1 MFYDFCGVILRINNP
16 SFKRSPS
23 YELKIWGKS
32 MLDWVSSVFGEEPF
46 IYADMTCNSDEDT
59 ALIQNTLNSNDFDC
73 RYIAVLYSDAPLI
86 SRKTLIEAMDFCE
99 KKSLDFVRMTRGY
112 IIRKSCKTS
121 FCEIQKAKRHYFACE
136 DDFLTACNFKTLSLI
151 NEVMHQRILEQHMQN
166 GVYFIDP
173 STAYVDEGV
182 KIGAGVTVY
191 PNNHLIGKTIIN
203 DNVTLYDGNYIAD
216 SVIGENVTVKSS
228 NINNSIIGNNTT
240 VGPFAF
246 LRPDSV
252 IGEHC
257 RIGDFVEV
265 KKSKVGNHTKVSHLT
280 YLGDCELGENCNVGC
295 GVVFC
300 NYDGVKKH
308 FTKVGNNVF
317 IGSNSNIVSP
327 VVIEDNSLIAAGSTI
342 TENVVQDSLAI
353 ARARQ
358 VNKLGYKRK
367 NLED

>member
-1 MFYDFCGVILRINNP
+1 MFHDFCGVILRIDNP
-16 SFKRSPS
+16 NFKRSPS

-32 MLDWVSSVFGEEPF
+32 MIEWVSSIFGEEPF
-46 IYADMTCNSDEDT
+46 IYADISGNADEDIG
-59 ALIQNTLNSNDFDC
+59 LVQNILDNNDFDC
-73 RYIAVLYSDAPLI
+73 KYITVLYSDTPLM
-86 SRKTLIEAMDFCE
+86 SRKTLLEALEFCE
-99 KKSLDFVRMTRGY
+99 KKSLDFVKMTRGY
-112 IIRKSCKTS
+112 IIRKNCKLTYS
-121 FCEIQKAKRHYFACE
+121 EIIKAKRHYFACE
-136 DDFLTACNFKTLSLI
+136 DDFLTANNFKTLSLI
-151 NEVMHQRILEQHMQN
+151 NEVMHQRIIDHHMLN
-166 GVYFIDP
+166 GVYFLDP
-173 STAYVDEGV
+173 NTAYIDDGV
-182 KIGAGVTVY
+182 NIGTGVTVY
-191 PNNHLIGKTIIN
+191 PNNHLIGKTTIN
-203 DNVTLYDGNYIAD
+203 DNATLYDGNYISD
-216 SVIGENVTVKSS
+216 SVIGQSVTVKSS

-257 RIGDFVEV
+257 RIGDYVEV

-342 TENVVQDSLAI
+342 TENVIQDSLAI

-367 NLED
+367 KLED